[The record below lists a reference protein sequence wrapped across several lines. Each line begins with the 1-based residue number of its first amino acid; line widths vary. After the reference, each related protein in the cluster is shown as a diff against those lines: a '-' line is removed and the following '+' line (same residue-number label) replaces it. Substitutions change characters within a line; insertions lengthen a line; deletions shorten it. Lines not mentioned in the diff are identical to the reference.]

1 MIWYCVKI
9 TERIIATWT
18 GNVSISNIKTVQ
30 YWNIVAIQDYV
41 QTIKWCHYQ

>member
-9 TERIIATWT
+9 AELIIATWT
-18 GNVSISNIKTVQ
+18 GNVSTNIKTVQ

>member
-9 TERIIATWT
+9 AELIIATWT
-18 GNVSISNIKTVQ
+18 GNVSNIKTVQ

-41 QTIKWCHYQ
+41 QTTKWCHYQ